1 MPYSESL
8 AERIRIVLGRK
19 KNIVEKKMFGGV
31 GFLLNGN
38 LCVGIWK
45 DSFVARVG
53 PEQYKTALTLPH
65 VKKFDITGKEMKGWV
80 LVKSEGVETDE
91 ELAKWIK
98 LSVKFA
104 SSLIP
109 K

>member
-1 MPYSESL
+1 MPYDESL
-8 AERIRIVLGRK
+8 AERIRLTFGRK

-38 LCVGIWK
+38 MCVGIWK
-45 DSFVARVG
+45 DSLVVRIG
-53 PEQYKTALTLPH
+53 PEEYKPALAQPH

-80 LVKSEGVETDE
+80 LVRLEGLETDE
-91 ELAKWIK
+91 DLAKWIK
-98 LSVKFA
+98 LAVKFV
-104 SSLIP
+104 SPLIP